1 MQTPTIHTE
10 RDLITLLK
18 QSDRSVYN
26 YLYKQYAAS
35 MLGVIYKITG
45 DMHTAEDVLQE
56 VFIKIWSKIDQYD
69 PCKGRLYTW
78 MINIARNAAKDAL
91 RSKGE
96 IMKHKI
102 LADTVVLED
111 MPVKADHTDS
121 IGMKALVCKL
131 RPECRMVIEL
141 IYFKGYR
148 IIDIA
153 EALVIPE
160 GTVKTRMREGIK
172 SLRKSFEEFYAVA

>member
-1 MQTPTIHTE
+1 MQTQTIHTE
-10 RDLITLLK
+10 SDLIALLK
-18 QSDRSVYN
+18 QADRSVYN

-35 MLGVIYKITG
+35 LLGVIYKITG
-45 DMHTAEDVLQE
+45 DIHTSEDVLQE
-56 VFIKIWSKIDQYD
+56 AFIKIWSKIDQYD

-96 IMKHKI
+96 IMKQKI
-102 LADTVVLED
+102 TGDAAVIED
-111 MPVKADHTDS
+111 QHAKAQHTDA
-121 IGMKALVCKL
+121 IGIKALVCKL

-141 IYFKGYR
+141 IYFRGYR

-172 SLRKSFEEFYAVA
+172 SLRKNFEESYVLV